1 MLAEQQT
8 EWIISNNLINKG
20 WHIDG
25 DSKLKNVYFQNPP
38 YLDQQKKLK
47 GKKGERGC
55 RRRRRGGRG
64 TVGKKWEKNKN
75 KSIKEYKQYLQVQG
89 L

>member
-25 DSKLKNVYFQNPP
+25 DSKLKMYISKI
-38 YLDQQKKLK
+38 LL
-47 GKKGERGC
+47 
-55 RRRRRGGRG
+55 
-64 TVGKKWEKNKN
+64 
-75 KSIKEYKQYLQVQG
+75 I
-89 L
+89 